1 MNRRSI
7 FVVTV
12 GLFLLLP
19 LSCNKVEGRAV
30 KALINDFFT
39 ALQQENEQAVRQL
52 MPEFDQIEE
61 QKRRNLFKEMNQIT
75 GWEVKDITTS
85 QNRALAD
92 VVVTTKDGRF
102 VITINIMEKNDTLFV
117 EKDLT
122 VRQYYDIIPAQQGG
136 E

>member
-92 VVVTTKDGRF
+92 VLVTTKDGQF

-122 VRQYYDIIPAQQGG
+122 VRQYYDIIPAQQG
-136 E
+136 